1 MLRWYILKAIHRP
14 PSSDLILKWMNIFRI
29 TVATEEQQPWTD
41 WKGPVVDKALCRK
54 LCKVGGPLPTGGNI
68 GKRLRHEASPFKQVF
83 VIIFIINQLWTSKYQ
98 KDNTLYLNG
107 RCEKIVT
114 QSSWGSFDMRVSDEM
129 CSSIF
134 TAQQQFKIL
143 VTLEELLHIRC
154 CLLTPVPNDNQ
165 LFVSIEKD
173 DFLSY
178 VLIQKT
184 KLSFYD
190 ILKQRNLIIYCFSNA

>member
-41 WKGPVVDKALCRK
+41 WKGPVVDKALCTK

-114 QSSWGSFDMRVSDEM
+114 QSSCQLAVVRRSVYLHF
-129 CSSIF
+129 CSS
-134 TAQQQFKIL
+134 
-143 VTLEELLHIRC
+143 
-154 CLLTPVPNDNQ
+154 TP
-165 LFVSIEKD
+165 
-173 DFLSY
+173 
-178 VLIQKT
+178 IQNSCNIGRVVAH
-184 KLSFYD
+184 LDAVCYSEW
-190 ILKQRNLIIYCFSNA
+190 

>member
-1 MLRWYILKAIHRP
+1 
-14 PSSDLILKWMNIFRI
+14 
-29 TVATEEQQPWTD
+29 
-41 WKGPVVDKALCRK
+41 
-54 LCKVGGPLPTGGNI
+54 
-68 GKRLRHEASPFKQVF
+68 
-83 VIIFIINQLWTSKYQ
+83 
-98 KDNTLYLNG
+98 
-107 RCEKIVT
+107 
-114 QSSWGSFDMRVSDEM
+114 MRVSDEM